1 MAAFPTGNAAFYFFD
16 ILLHMLDIVFSVS
29 EYLDALNRSLKTVRG
44 RIIGEISGIQE
55 YPGRSYL
62 YFSIK
67 DKKDGSTAKCFM
79 WKQDYKNSG
88 VNIEEGLEVVLAAYP
103 NVYKPN
109 GGMTLQ
115 VEEIELV
122 GEGALKIAYEKLKA
136 QLEKEGLLSDEKKRA
151 LPGLPHR
158 IGVITSKSGAV
169 INDFLSNIGKYG
181 FEILFVDSK
190 VEGEGAV
197 RDLLGALK
205 TLEKQQVDIVVLMR
219 GGGSLESFQAFNNE
233 TVVRAVAAFPVPVL
247 TGIGHDKDAPLVSLV
262 SDKNVS
268 TPTAV
273 ANLLN
278 AGWRESIHEVALA
291 EEKIVGRF
299 ERVLHE
305 QNFLLSNAE
314 RIIEE
319 RFRAVFEKFRAYQEH
334 LFRAFDRVGVAIERM
349 KDTLVESERRIVR
362 EFTDA
367 LEKKKE
373 MLVQFEKLLMG
384 QNPERQLR
392 LGWSITKNKAGKVV
406 RSVSQVKSGEELEV
420 SLADGSLNVKI
431 K

>member
-1 MAAFPTGNAAFYFFD
+1 MPLN
-16 ILLHMLDIVFSVS
+16 IVFSVS

-88 VNIEEGLEVVLAAYP
+88 VNIEEGLEVVLTAYP

-122 GEGALKIAYEKLKA
+122 GEGALKIAYEKLKV
-136 QLEKEGLLSDEKKRA
+136 QLEKEGLLSEGRKRA
-151 LPGLPHR
+151 LPELPHR
-158 IGVITSKSGAV
+158 IGVVTSKSGAV

-233 TVVRAVAAFPVPVL
+233 TVVRAVAAFPVTVL
-247 TGIGHDKDAPLVSLV
+247 TGIGHDKDVPLVSLV

-278 AGWRESIHEVALA
+278 TGWKESIHEVELA

-319 RFRAVFEKFRAYQEH
+319 RFRAVFEKFRVYQEN
-334 LFRAFDRVGVAIERM
+334 LFRSFDHIGVAIERM
-349 KDTLVESERRIVR
+349 KDALVESERRMVR
-362 EFTDA
+362 EFTEA
-367 LEKKKE
+367 LEKKKD
-373 MLVQFEKLLMG
+373 MLLQFEKLLIG

-431 K
+431 N

>member
-1 MAAFPTGNAAFYFFD
+1 MNDKGMP
-16 ILLHMLDIVFSVS
+16 LDIVFSVS

-88 VNIEEGLEVVLAAYP
+88 VNIEEGLEVVLTAYP

-136 QLEKEGLLSDEKKRA
+136 QLEKEGLLSEEKKRT
-151 LPGLPHR
+151 LPELPHR

-197 RDLLGALK
+197 RDLLGGLK

-247 TGIGHDKDAPLVSLV
+247 TGIGHDKDVPLVSLV

-278 AGWRESIHEVALA
+278 AGWRESIHEVELA

-319 RFRAVFEKFRAYQEH
+319 RFRAVFEKFRVYQEN
-334 LFRAFDRVGVAIERM
+334 LFRSFDRIGVVIERM
-349 KDTLVESERRIVR
+349 KDSIVESERRIVR

-367 LEKKKE
+367 LEKKND

-406 RSVSQVKSGEELEV
+406 RSTTEVRKGEELDV
-420 SLADGSLNVKI
+420 AVTDGIIHTKVN
-431 K
+431 

>member
-1 MAAFPTGNAAFYFFD
+1 MSASEIP
-16 ILLHMLDIVFSVS
+16 LDIVFSVS
-29 EYLDALNRSLKTVRG
+29 EYLDSLNRSLKQVRA
-44 RIIGEISGIQE
+44 RIVGEISGIQE

-67 DKKDGSTAKCFM
+67 DPKDSSTAKCFM

-88 VNIEEGLEVVLAAYP
+88 VLIEEGMEVVLTAYP

-115 VEEIELV
+115 VEGVELV

-136 QLEKEGLLSDEKKRA
+136 QLEKEGLLSETRKRA
-151 LPGLPHR
+151 LPELPHR

-197 RDLLGALK
+197 RDLLGALRVMALQK
-205 TLEKQQVDIVVLMR
+205 VDIVVLMR

-233 TVVRAVAAFPVPVL
+233 VVVRAVAAFPVPVL
-247 TGIGHDKDAPLVSLV
+247 TGIGHDKDVSLVSLV

-278 AGWRESIHEVALA
+278 AGWKESAHEVELA

-319 RFRAVFEKFRAYQEH
+319 RFRAVFDTFRMYQES
-334 LFRAFDRVGVAIERM
+334 LLRSFDRIGTVILRM
-349 KDTLVESERRIVR
+349 KDSIIESERRIIR
-362 EFTDA
+362 EFTDG
-367 LEKKKE
+367 LEKKKDI
-373 MLVQFEKLLMG
+373 LTSFEKLLTG
-384 QNPERQLR
+384 LNPERQLR
-392 LGWSITKNKAGKVV
+392 LGWSITKNKQGTVV
-406 RSVSQVKSGEELEV
+406 RSVSQVKSGDELEV

-431 K
+431 N

>member
-1 MAAFPTGNAAFYFFD
+1 MKDSAMP
-16 ILLHMLDIVFSVS
+16 LDIVFSVS
-29 EYLDALNRSLKTVRG
+29 EYLDSLNRSLKQVRA
-44 RIIGEISGIQE
+44 RIVGEISGIQE

-67 DKKDGSTAKCFM
+67 DPKDSSTAKCFM

-88 VNIEEGLEVVLAAYP
+88 VSIEEGMEVVLTAYP

-136 QLEKEGLLSDEKKRA
+136 ELEREGLLSEARKRV
-151 LPGLPHR
+151 LPSLPHR
-158 IGVITSKSGAV
+158 IGVVTSKSGAV

-181 FEILFVDSK
+181 FEIVFVDSK

-197 RDLLGALK
+197 RDLLQALK
-205 TLEKQQVDIVVLMR
+205 TLAKQEVDIVVLMR

-233 TVVRAVAAFPVPVL
+233 MVVRAVVGFPVPVL
-247 TGIGHDKDAPLVSLV
+247 TGIGHDKDVSLVSLV

-278 AGWRESIHEVALA
+278 ESFEASIHHVRLA
-291 EEKIVGRF
+291 EEKLLGRF
-299 ERVLHE
+299 ESLLRE
-305 QNFLLSNAE
+305 KQFLLENAE
-314 RIIEE
+314 RIIEQ
-319 RFRAVFEKFRAYQEH
+319 RFRDLFETFEMYKNGIIRGVTRIEFRIEKISETLEDVKRSLFKLFEH
-334 LFRAFDRVGVAIERM
+334 SLERL
-349 KDTLVESERRIVR
+349 TEYI
-362 EFTDA
+362 TQ
-367 LEKKKE
+367 KE
-373 MLVQFEKLLMG
+373 MFVLQN
-384 QNPERQLR
+384 NPERQLA
-392 LGWSITKNKAGKVV
+392 LGWSITKNKSGQVV
-406 RSVSQVKSGEELEV
+406 RSIKDVNVGEVIETVLKDGTLE
-420 SLADGSLNVKI
+420 AKI
-431 K
+431 Q

>member
-1 MAAFPTGNAAFYFFD
+1 MSDSETS
-16 ILLHMLDIVFSVS
+16 LDIIFSVS
-29 EYLDALNRSLKTVRG
+29 EYLDALNRSLKQVRAK
-44 RIIGEISGIQE
+44 IVGEIFGIQE

-79 WKQDYKNSG
+79 WKQDYKHSG
-88 VNIEEGLEVVLAAYP
+88 VFLEEGVEVVITAYP

-115 VEEIELV
+115 VEYIELV

-136 QLEKEGLLSDEKKRA
+136 QLAGEGLFDEGRKKA
-151 LPGLPHR
+151 LPILPHR

-181 FEILFVDSK
+181 FEIIFVDSK

-197 RDLLGALK
+197 KDLLSALRA
-205 TLEKQQVDIVVLMR
+205 LYVQQVDVLVLMR

-233 TVVRAVAAFPVPVL
+233 SVVRALSRFNAPVI
-247 TGIGHDKDAPLVSLV
+247 TGIGHDKDVPLVSFV

-273 ANLLN
+273 AHLLN
-278 AGWRESIHEVALA
+278 TGWRESIHEVILA
-291 EEKIVGRF
+291 EQKIFGKF
-299 ERVLHE
+299 EYM
-305 QNFLLSNAE
+305 LSEYQFNLGSAE

-319 RFRAVFEKFRAYQEH
+319 GFQSVFETFRIFEQ
-334 LFRAFDRVGVAIERM
+334 
-349 KDTLVESERRIVR
+349 KVESSLNAIALRIQYIQGR
-362 EFTDA
+362 IADMQHRIIYGFNTS
-367 LEKKKE
+367 LEKHRNII
-373 MLVQFEKLLMG
+373 LQSEKLLSQ

-392 LGWSITKNKAGKVV
+392 LGWSITKNKVGQVV
-406 RSVSQVKSGEELEV
+406 RSVRQVKTGEELDIMV
-420 SLADGSLNVKI
+420 SDGTVNVTI
-431 K
+431 R

>member
-1 MAAFPTGNAAFYFFD
+1 MKDTSMP
-16 ILLHMLDIVFSVS
+16 LDIVFSVS

-44 RIIGEISGIQE
+44 RIMGEICGIQE

-62 YFSIK
+62 YYSIK

-88 VNIEEGLEVVLAAYP
+88 VNIEEGMEVVLTAYP

-115 VEEIELV
+115 VEGIELV

-136 QLEKEGLLSDEKKRA
+136 QLEKEGLLSLERKRE
-151 LPGLPHR
+151 LPALPHR

-205 TLEKQQVDIVVLMR
+205 TLSKQEVDIVVLMR

-233 TVVRAVAAFPVPVL
+233 VVVRAVAAFPVPVL
-247 TGIGHDKDAPLVSLV
+247 TGIGHEKDVSLVSLV

-278 AGWRESIHEVALA
+278 AGWKESIHEVTLA

-319 RFRAVFEKFRAYQEH
+319 RFRTVFEAFRMYQEN
-334 LFRAFDRVGVAIERM
+334 LFRSFERIGTAIERM
-349 KDTLVESERRIVR
+349 KDSIVEFERRMLR
-362 EFTDA
+362 EFTEG
-367 LEKKKE
+367 LEKKKD
-373 MLVQFEKLLMG
+373 MLVQFEKLLTG
-384 QNPERQLR
+384 LNPERQLR
-392 LGWSITKNKAGKVV
+392 LGWSITKNKKGVVV
-406 RSVSQVKSGEELEV
+406 RSVSQVKSGEDLEV

>member
-1 MAAFPTGNAAFYFFD
+1 MNDKGMP
-16 ILLHMLDIVFSVS
+16 LDIVFSVS

-88 VNIEEGLEVVLAAYP
+88 VSIEEGLEVVLTAYP

-122 GEGALKIAYEKLKA
+122 GEGALKIAYEKLKT
-136 QLEKEGLLSDEKKRA
+136 QLEKEGLLSDEKKRV
-151 LPGLPHR
+151 LPELPHR

-233 TVVRAVAAFPVPVL
+233 TVVRAIAAFPVPVL
-247 TGIGHDKDAPLVSLV
+247 TGIGHDKDVPLVSLV

-278 AGWRESIHEVALA
+278 AGWKESIHEVTLA

-319 RFRAVFEKFRAYQEH
+319 RFRMVFETFKMYQQN
-334 LFRAFDRVGVAIERM
+334 LFHSFERIGTAVERM
-349 KDTLVESERRIVR
+349 KDSIVESERRIVR

-373 MLVQFEKLLMG
+373 ILVQFEKLLMG

-392 LGWSITKNKAGKVV
+392 LGWSITKNKKGMVV
-406 RSVSQVKSGEELEV
+406 RSVSQVKSGEELDVAV
-420 SLADGSLNVKI
+420 SDGIIHTKI
-431 K
+431 N

>member
-1 MAAFPTGNAAFYFFD
+1 MQVKEMP
-16 ILLHMLDIVFSVS
+16 LDIVFSVS
-29 EYLDALNRSLKTVRG
+29 EYLDALNRSLKTVRA
-44 RIIGEISGIQE
+44 RIVGEVSGIQE

-62 YFSIK
+62 YFSVK

-79 WKQDYKNSG
+79 WKQDYKMSG
-88 VNIEEGLEVVLAAYP
+88 IAIEEGMEIIITAYP

-136 QLEKEGLLSDEKKRA
+136 QFEREGLFDEARKKT
-151 LPGLPHR
+151 LPVLPHR
-158 IGVITSKSGAV
+158 IGIITSKSGAV

-181 FEILFVDSK
+181 FEIIFVDSK

-197 RDLLGALK
+197 RELLGALK
-205 TLEKQQVDIVVLMR
+205 TLEKQEVDIVVLMR

-233 TVVRAVAAFPVPVL
+233 SVARCVAGFPVPVL
-247 TGIGHDKDAPLVSLV
+247 TGIGHDKDISLVSLV

-278 AGWRESIHEVALA
+278 AGWKESIHEVALA
-291 EEKIVGRF
+291 EEKIIGRF
-299 ERVLHE
+299 EKIVHE
-305 QNFLLSNAE
+305 QWFEVENAE

-319 RFRAVFEKFRAYQEH
+319 YFHMVFEKFRMYQES
-334 LFRAFDRVGVAIERM
+334 LFRSFDHIGTHIVRM
-349 KDTLVESERRIVR
+349 KDSIIEYERRILR
-362 EFTDA
+362 EFTDGI
-367 LEKKKE
+367 EKKKE
-373 MLVQFEKLLMG
+373 MLVSFEKLLTG
-384 QNPERQLR
+384 LNPERQLR
-392 LGWSITKNKAGKVV
+392 LGWSITKNKKGIVV
-406 RSVSQVKSGEELEV
+406 RSVDQVKRGEELEIAV
-420 SLADGSLNVKI
+420 SDGIIHTKAN
-431 K
+431 

>member
-1 MAAFPTGNAAFYFFD
+1 M
-16 ILLHMLDIVFSVS
+16 
-29 EYLDALNRSLKTVRG
+29 
-44 RIIGEISGIQE
+44 GEISGIQE

-67 DKKDGSTAKCFM
+67 DKKDSSTAKCFM

-88 VNIEEGLEVVLAAYP
+88 VNIEEGMEVVLTAYP

-136 QLEKEGLLSDEKKRA
+136 QLEKEGLLSDQKKRA
-151 LPGLPHR
+151 LPALPHR
-158 IGVITSKSGAV
+158 IGVVTSKSGAV

-205 TLEKQQVDIVVLMR
+205 TLESQEVDIVVLMR

-233 TVVRAVAAFPVPVL
+233 TVVRAVAAFSVPVL
-247 TGIGHDKDAPLVSLV
+247 TGIGHDKDVSLVSLV

-278 AGWRESIHEVALA
+278 AGWKDSIHEVELA

-319 RFRAVFEKFRAYQEH
+319 RFRMVFEMFRVYKEN
-334 LFRAFDRVGVAIERM
+334 LFRSFDRIGTTIERM
-349 KDTLVESERRIVR
+349 KDSIVESERRILR
-362 EFTDA
+362 EFTDG
-367 LEKKKE
+367 LEKKKDT
-373 MLVQFEKLLMG
+373 LVQFEKLLTG
-384 QNPERQLR
+384 LNPERQLR
-392 LGWSITKNKAGKVV
+392 LGWSITKNKAGVVV
-406 RSVSQVKSGEELEV
+406 RSVGQVKSGEELEV